1 MIKTLLFDFGDVFIN
16 LNKEATRD
24 GLLKAGYK
32 QIPPSLL
39 AVSEAY
45 EIGEIST
52 DTFLEQVNG
61 QLPRFSRQEII
72 VIWNAMILD
81 FPEYRLDF
89 IKALAKENNY
99 RLLLLSNTNELHIQR
114 VIEAMGEAR
123 FQSFKECFEKFYL
136 SHEIGLRKPTPE
148 VFNMIL
154 EKNDL
159 VPETTLF
166 IDDTLEHIQTAKS
179 LGLKTWH
186 LQPGVEDVVELK
198 TKI

>member
-1 MIKTLLFDFGDVFIN
+1 MIKNLLFDFGDVFIN
-16 LNKEATRD
+16 LYKGATRD

-45 EIGEIST
+45 EIGAIST
-52 DTFLEQVNG
+52 DTFLERVNA
-61 QLPRFSRQEII
+61 QLPELSRPEIM
-72 VIWNAMILD
+72 VIWNAMVLD

-89 IKALAKENNY
+89 IKALAAKNSY
-99 RLLLLSNTNELHIQR
+99 RLFLLSNTNELHIHR
-114 VIEAMGEAR
+114 VIETMGEGR
-123 FQSFKECFEKFYL
+123 FRSFKECFEKFYL

-154 EKNDL
+154 EKNHL

-166 IDDTLEHIQTAKS
+166 IDDTLEHIQTARS
-179 LGLKTWH
+179 LGMKTWH
-186 LQPGVEDVVELK
+186 LQPGAEDVVELN

>member
-1 MIKTLLFDFGDVFIN
+1 MIKNLLFDFGDVFIN
-16 LNKEATRD
+16 LHKGATRE
-24 GLLKAGYK
+24 GLLRAGYNE
-32 QIPPSLL
+32 IPPSLL

-61 QLPRFSRQEII
+61 QLPRLSRQEIM

-99 RLLLLSNTNELHIQR
+99 RLFLLSNTNELHIQR

-148 VFNMIL
+148 VFHMIL
-154 EKNDL
+154 KKNSLDA
-159 VPETTLF
+159 EATLF

-186 LQPGVEDVVELK
+186 LQPGLDDIVELN